1 MEQALWYA
9 PAGSEPVENVTFMRS
24 NAFEPIKQECQ
35 AVRNGVGV
43 CDISSFAKYE
53 ITGARAESWLDHL
66 LANALPRQDRLAL
79 SPMLNENGKLIGD
92 FTVGRLNDRRFFIFG
107 SGMGEQYHMRWF
119 EAHLPADAGVKVQA
133 HGMGLLGLSIAGP
146 KARELLSRLTDDDVS
161 AEAFRFMDFRQMSLG
176 MIPALVGRV
185 SFTGDL
191 GYEFW
196 VRPEFHARLWD
207 DILDKGE
214 AFGIQPFGSRAM
226 RSMSLEKG
234 FGSWATEY
242 RPIYG
247 PFAAGMGR
255 FVSLNKGDFIGR
267 ESAVLEKEQG
277 PEKSLVTFTVDV
289 AGCDVMG
296 NEPIY
301 QGSEIVGYVTSGMYA
316 HHVDQSV
323 ALGYVPTRLAADA
336 SDGAFAIEILGEMRP
351 ATIAPQALFDPDA
364 SRMRG

>member
-1 MEQALWYA
+1 
-9 PAGSEPVENVTFMRS
+9 
-24 NAFEPIKQECQ
+24 
-35 AVRNGVGV
+35 
-43 CDISSFAKYE
+43 
-53 ITGARAESWLDHL
+53 
-66 LANALPRQDRLAL
+66 
-79 SPMLNENGKLIGD
+79 MLNENGKLIGD

-133 HGMGLLGLSIAGP
+133 HGMRLLGLSIAGP

>member
-1 MEQALWYA
+1 MICSKNICIHR
-9 PAGSEPVENVTFMRS
+9 P
-24 NAFEPIKQECQ
+24 
-35 AVRNGVGV
+35 AVRTGVGL

-53 ITGARAESWLDHL
+53 VTGAQAESWLDHIM
-66 LANALPRQDRLAL
+66 ANALPREGRLAL
-79 SPMLNENGKLIGD
+79 SPMLNQDGKLIGD
-92 FTVGRLNDRRFFIFG
+92 FTVGRLADRRFFIFG
-107 SGMGEQYHMRWF
+107 SGMGEEYHMRWV
-119 EAHLPADAGVKVQA
+119 EEHLPADASVKVQA

-146 KARELLSRLTDDDVS
+146 KTRELLCRLTDEDVS
-161 AEAFRFMDFRQMSLG
+161 AEAFRFMDFRLLDLG
-176 MIPALVGRV
+176 VIPTLAGRV

-207 DILDKGE
+207 DILEKGE
-214 AFGIQPFGSRAM
+214 DLGIRPFGSRAM

-255 FVSLNKGDFIGR
+255 FVSLNKRDFIGR

-277 PEKSLVTFTVDV
+277 PEKTLVTFTVDV
-289 AGCDVMG
+289 ADCDVMG
-296 NEPIY
+296 NEPVY
-301 QGSEIVGYVTSGMYA
+301 QDGEIVGYVTSGMYA
-316 HHVDQSV
+316 HYVDQSV
-323 ALGYVPTRLAADA
+323 ALGYVPTGLANNTGG
-336 SDGAFAIEILGEMRP
+336 GAFSIEIMGDMRP
-351 ATIAPQALFDPDA
+351 ATIVPKALFDPDS